1 MRPKGRQHPLKEI
14 VDQLSEQNSYEELFH
29 SNAFGEQ
36 CPSGMSL
43 EQIVLLSRE
52 IFFPGY
58 YGEERICKET
68 VPYYTGVKC
77 TEMFSL
83 LRKQIAAG
91 FRFGLTEDEL
101 ISPAEINERATKAA
115 LEVIRQFPKIR
126 KILSTDV
133 ISTYNGDP
141 AAISTSE
148 VILCYPSIKAIA
160 NYRLAHV
167 MHLAGVPI
175 IPRIIAEMAHCE
187 TGIDI
192 HPAAKIGN
200 NFSIDH
206 GTGVVI
212 GATTI
217 IGDNVKLYQ
226 GVTLGA
232 RNFPLDENG
241 LPIKGIQRHPIL
253 ENDVVVY
260 SNATILGCVTVGRG
274 AVVGGNIWVTQD
286 VKPGARISQRNEET
300 NY

>member
-1 MRPKGRQHPLKEI
+1 MKVNAKRHPLKEV
-14 VDQLSEQNSYEELFH
+14 VDKLAEQDSYNELFH

-36 CPSGMSL
+36 CPSAISL
-43 EQIVLLSRE
+43 KQIVLLSRE

-68 VPYYTGVKC
+68 VSYYTGVKC
-77 TEMFSL
+77 TEILSL

-91 FRFGLTEDEL
+91 FRFGLTDDEL
-101 ISPAEINERATKAA
+101 ISPSEINEKATEAA
-115 LEVIRQFPKIR
+115 IEVIKQFPKIR
-126 KILSTDV
+126 ETLATDV
-133 ISTYNGDP
+133 IATYNGDP
-141 AAISTSE
+141 AATSTSE

-160 NYRLAHV
+160 NYRLAHA
-167 MHLAGVPI
+167 MYMAGVPI
-175 IPRIIAEMAHCE
+175 IPRLIAEMAHSE

-192 HPAAKIGN
+192 HPAAQIGN
-200 NFSIDH
+200 YFSIDH
-206 GTGVVI
+206 GTGVVV

-232 RNFPLDENG
+232 RSFPLDENG

-260 SNATILGCVTVGRG
+260 SNATILGCITVGRG

-286 VKPGARISQRNEET
+286 VAPGARISQRNKET